1 MPEEQRLPSDWLGL
15 KMSIWKEEVS
25 DNISKNKAF
34 VLSEINKRSEG
45 CAVSH
50 LGIEVTDISQEGLI
64 ASMPVDERTKQPFG
78 LLHGGVSCVLS
89 ETLGSIAANMAIREK
104 GFVAVGQEINA
115 NHLRPVTSGK
125 VFGEATP
132 IHLGK
137 TSQVWQIKIN
147 NEQNKLVCISRLTL
161 AVVPKPQ
168 Q

>member
-1 MPEEQRLPSDWLGL
+1 
-15 KMSIWKEEVS
+15 MSIWKEEVS
-25 DNISKNKAF
+25 ENISKHKDI
-34 VLSEINKRSEG
+34 VLSEINKRSQG

-50 LGIEVTDISQEGLI
+50 LGIEVIDIHDQGLI

-78 LLHGGVSCVLS
+78 LLHGGVSFVLS
-89 ETLGSIAANMAIREK
+89 ETLGSIAANMAIKEK
-104 GFVAVGQEINA
+104 GLVAVGQEINA

-125 VFGEATP
+125 VIGEAEP

-137 TSQVWQIKIN
+137 SSQVWQIKIN

-161 AVVPKPQ
+161 AVIPKPQ